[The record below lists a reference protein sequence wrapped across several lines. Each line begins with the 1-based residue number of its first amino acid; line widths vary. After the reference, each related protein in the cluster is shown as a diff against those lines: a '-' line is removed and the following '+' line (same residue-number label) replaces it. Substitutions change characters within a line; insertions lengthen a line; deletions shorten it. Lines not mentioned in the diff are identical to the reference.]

1 MPAIPSRWRCGAH
14 ERRLACGV
22 RRTLTHRTG
31 DAGCDHHGVL
41 VNNSVDS
48 RPVVSETNLF
58 GAILSF
64 TLVIA
69 LAVLANRL
77 TYASKQWLGRELLE
91 YPLWAV
97 ALGLSA
103 NLALAGARVRERLS
117 AVFRTEFFLKTGLVL
132 MGATINFL
140 DILKIGA
147 RGMMQAVLVVTAV
160 FLFTW
165 HLAGWFRLDPKLR
178 ALMAASVSICGVSAA
193 IAAAGAVLAKK
204 EHLAYVA
211 ALVIAFALP
220 LMLIQPFLAKE
231 MGLSADVAGAWIGG
245 NIDTTA
251 AVVGAGAIHSE
262 AAMKVAS
269 VVKLSQNALI
279 GFAAFFLALY
289 WVVIVERKPGQKP
302 RLIEIWTRFPKFVLG
317 FLAASV
323 ITTVGLLSPEQVKLA
338 IVPLRNWFLTTAFV
352 CIGLELAFGEFRNA
366 GVKPVIVYFLATLA
380 NTVLA
385 LVAAWV
391 LFG

>member
-1 MPAIPSRWRCGAH
+1 MKD
-14 ERRLACGV
+14 
-22 RRTLTHRTG
+22 RTPLWT
-31 DAGCDHHGVL
+31 
-41 VNNSVDS
+41 
-48 RPVVSETNLF
+48 
-58 GAILSF
+58 ILSF
-64 TLVIA
+64 VLVIA
-69 LAVLANRL
+69 LAILANRL
-77 TYASKQWLGRELLE
+77 TNASKAWLGRELLE

-97 ALGLSA
+97 GLGLLA
-103 NLALAGARVRERLS
+103 NLGLTVAGTRGRLS
-117 AVFRTEFFLKTGLVL
+117 AAFRTEFFLKTGLVL

-140 DILKIGA
+140 DILKIGS
-147 RGMMQAVLVVTAV
+147 RGMVQAVLVVTAV
-160 FLFTW
+160 FFFTW
-165 HLAGWFRLDPKLR
+165 FTAGWFGLDQKLR

-211 ALVIAFALP
+211 ALVIVFALP
-220 LMLIQPFLAKE
+220 LMLIQPYLAKA

-269 VVKLSQNALI
+269 VVKVSQNALI

-289 WVVIVERKPGQKP
+289 WVVVVERKPDRKP
-302 RLIEIWTRFPKFVLG
+302 SPMEIWTRFPKFVLG
-317 FLAASV
+317 FLVASL
-323 ITTVGLLSPEQVKLA
+323 ITTAGLLSAEQVRMA

-352 CIGLELAFGEFRNA
+352 GIGLELAFGEFKNA
-366 GVKPVIVYFLATLA
+366 GWKPVVVYLLATLV
-380 NTVLA
+380 NTLLA

-391 LFG
+391 LFS